1 MTLGSSAG
9 HRSPLDHTTE
19 LKTLERLDHGDNR
32 KAEQVLLPG
41 AEKSNRRA
49 KHQPEA
55 HTVQMALD
63 SCTTRAMQTGLV
75 DRHQCLDPSRP
86 HPGFSAASNACGVMV
101 PLQGGRRCTGP
112 AVTIRMVLST

>member
-41 AEKSNRRA
+41 AEKSN
-49 KHQPEA
+49 
-55 HTVQMALD
+55 
-63 SCTTRAMQTGLV
+63 
-75 DRHQCLDPSRP
+75 
-86 HPGFSAASNACGVMV
+86 
-101 PLQGGRRCTGP
+101 
-112 AVTIRMVLST
+112 